1 MTEWVFTFGKG
12 QRNAGK
18 CVRIK
23 GDYYEARRKM
33 IEKYGLQWAFQYSA
47 EEWDKWKKDP
57 RLAWF
62 METEVPFGE

>member
-1 MTEWVFTFGKG
+1 MNEWVFTFGSG

-18 CVRIK
+18 CVRIR
-23 GDYYEARRKM
+23 GDYHEARRTM
-33 IEKYGLQWAFQYSA
+33 MEKYGTQWAFQYSA

-57 RLAWF
+57 NRAWF